1 MKKYILFIF
10 LVVLSIQIVQAQ
22 FTNEE
27 SLSIA
32 KEYFDKG
39 EYEKAKEYFE
49 KLSKD
54 TKYLTIVYE
63 NYLVTLLKLKDY
75 KTAESLCKKMIKSD
89 QKNAAYR
96 MDYVLMLQE
105 STQIEKSDKEL
116 NKIIDEFK
124 KPENLAVETYNY
136 MAFLGKHD
144 WAEKFLLAAR
154 KSSKEKNTFALELAD
169 TYAQLQKPDLMLAEY
184 VQYATQNQNNIETVK
199 HHLQDN
205 LSKPESFEKLEMILL
220 TQLEKNPEESTFNE
234 LLLWLYIQQKRFT
247 RAFTQA
253 KSLDKKYRLEGLE
266 MINFGQLAMKNQD
279 YEASSQFFE
288 YVIKAYPNTENYYSA
303 RNLYLKS
310 REEYI
315 KNTYPVKLD
324 DIKNLIGEYEKMI
337 TEWGKN
343 GRTFDALRSMALL
356 KAFYL
361 DQKRPALEIL
371 NEAVNLNIGTIDQ
384 QSQAKID
391 LGDIYLLLGEDW
403 ESTLLYSQVEKMKKE
418 HQLGHEA
425 KLKNAKLSYYKGEFT
440 LAVEHLNIL
449 KEATTREIANDALDL
464 SLLIQDN
471 TAEDSL
477 GTALKEYSK
486 IELLIFQKQEEQA
499 LKQLNELAKKFD
511 KEPLTDEILFQ
522 KGMLYRKMGKF
533 NEALADLEN
542 IFKNHG
548 EDILGDDAY
557 FYMGK
562 IYEEDLKNKEKAKEI
577 YQEFLTKYPGSIFN
591 AEARKRFRI
600 LRGDFVN

>member
-10 LVVLSIQIVQAQ
+10 LNLLAVQMIKAQ

-32 KEYFDKG
+32 QEYFEKG
-39 EYEKAKEYFE
+39 EFEKAKEYYE

-54 TKYLTIVYE
+54 SKNITTIYANYLT
-63 NYLVTLLKLKDY
+63 TLTKLKDF
-75 KTAESLCKKMIKSD
+75 KNAESLCKKMIKNEPRSP
-89 QKNAAYR
+89 AFR
-96 MDYVLMLQE
+96 IDYAVMLE
-105 STQIEKSDKEL
+105 EASQIEKSDKEF
-116 NKIIDEFK
+116 NKIIDDFK
-124 KPENLAVETYNY
+124 KTEESVIEAYNY
-136 MAFLGKHD
+136 LTFLGKYD
-144 WAEKFLLAAR
+144 WCEKLLLTAR
-154 KSSKEKNTFALELAD
+154 KVTKERNTFSLELAD
-169 TYAQLQKPDLMLAEY
+169 TYAQLQKTDLMIAEY
-184 VQYATQNQNNIETVK
+184 VQYASLNQNNIEIVK
-199 HHLQDN
+199 SHLQDN
-205 LSKPESFEKLEMILL
+205 LVKAESFEKLETILVTEL
-220 TQLEKNPEESTFNE
+220 QKSPEEATFNE
-234 LLLWLYIQQKRFT
+234 LLLWLYLQQKRFA

-253 KSLDKKYRLEGLE
+253 KSLDKRYRLEGIE
-266 MINFGQLAMKNQD
+266 MINFGQLAMKNKD
-279 YEASSQFFE
+279 YDASSQFFE
-288 YVIKAYPNTENYYSA
+288 YVIKTYPNSENYYVA

-310 REEYI
+310 REEFI
-315 KNTYPVKLD
+315 KNTYPIQIN
-324 DIKNLIGEYEKMI
+324 DIKNLITEYQKMI
-337 TEWGKN
+337 DEWGKN
-343 GRTFDALRSMALL
+343 GRTFDAIRSMALL

-361 DQKRPALEIL
+361 DEKKQAIDIL
-371 NEAVNLNIGTIDQ
+371 NEAITLGIGTIDQ
-384 QSQAKID
+384 QAQAKID

-418 HQLGHEA
+418 HPLGYEA
-425 KLKNAKLSYYKGEFT
+425 KLKNAKLSYYKGEFS

-471 TAEDSL
+471 TTEDSL

-486 IELLIFQKQEEQA
+486 VELLIFQKQDEKA
-499 LKQLNELAKKFD
+499 LAMLNELAKKFD

-533 NEALADLEN
+533 NEALTDLEN
-542 IFKNHG
+542 VFKNHG

-577 YQEFLTKYPGSIFN
+577 YQEFLTKYSGSVFN